1 MKLRKTSR
9 LSKRRR
15 AHSKKTRRTYKKKYL
30 KMRGGGINAPEKND
44 LIMYFIDGKH
54 EVGHE
59 GIIQSVND
67 EGVLVGFEGYTHAR
81 FEWDRWN
88 QFVNN
93 HYTGV
98 PRRKVDV
105 AKKNMNGNFPQIAF
119 INVPEGTTWKSL
131 LPSSKPKKTSSKPKK
146 GKTFFSRFSRK
157 SSTDA

>member
-44 LIMYFIDGKH
+44 LIMYFIDREH
-54 EVGHE
+54 AVGHE

-119 INVPEGTTWKSL
+119 INVPEGTTWKAL